1 MSNDKCRWCG
11 APITF
16 ISRSCYERT
25 AVDPEAVYVVPDE
38 NGLCFIRVDGSKI
51 RGREVDAMSEEAK
64 EPAYRPHKLTCG
76 YKGR

>member
-1 MSNDKCRWCG
+1 
-11 APITF
+11 
-16 ISRSCYERT
+16 
-25 AVDPEAVYVVPDE
+25 VDPEAVYVVPDE
-38 NGLCFIRVDGSKI
+38 NGLCFIRMDGSKI